1 MHTQRRGLAFSL
13 YCLLGFLLGLVTAA
27 LGPSLG
33 DLARRN
39 GTSIASMGAVYT
51 ALFIGALLAQLVA
64 GPLGDRRGRRVVL
77 LGSLVLLAAGVA
89 ALCLSNSLPLAL
101 AAVVLAGLGHGAADL
116 CILVLA
122 AKAYPEKS
130 VSALNILGLLFG
142 AGAFAGPALVGLSQR
157 LSGSA
162 YPALW
167 VAVAAVAL
175 AIPATLFA
183 LESDAPAKDAGQ
195 AKAAAA
201 AAATVAAGGSARRGA
216 LASPYIWILGL
227 LLLVYVGA
235 ENGMGG
241 WTAEYFKRTTGAS
254 APTAALVASG
264 FWLALSA
271 GRLVAAA
278 VGTRLGPRS
287 VLGLGIAVSGGGAL
301 LLALTAGHGP
311 ATVAAVALTGFG
323 YGSIYP
329 TAFAMAAAAFPDS
342 PGAATSMVTVLGSAG
357 GMLLPWVEGLVIQGL
372 GAPAA
377 GAFILALGGG
387 MLVLFVLAR
396 RAETAHTRAA

>member
-33 DLARRN
+33 DLAARN
-39 GTSIASMGAVYT
+39 HTSIASMGAVYT

-64 GPLGDRRGRRVVL
+64 GPLGDRRGRRLVL
-77 LGSLVLLAAGVA
+77 IGSLVLLAAGVA
-89 ALCLSNSLPLAL
+89 ALCLSNSLSLAL

-157 LSGSA
+157 LTGSA

-167 VAVAAVAL
+167 TAVAAVAL

-183 LESDAPAKDAGQ
+183 LESDAPAKATGP
-195 AKAAAA
+195 AKAAEASA
-201 AAATVAAGGSARRGA
+201 AAGGSGGRGA

-241 WTAEYFKRTTGAS
+241 WTAEYFKRTTGAA

-278 VGTRLGPRS
+278 AGTRLGPRS
-287 VLGLGIAVSGGGAL
+287 VLGLGIAVSIGGAL

-311 ATVAAVALTGFG
+311 ATVAAVALVGFG
-323 YGSIYP
+323 YASIYP
-329 TAFAMAAAAFPDS
+329 TAFAMAAAAFPES

-377 GAFILALGGG
+377 GAFILALGAA

-396 RAETAHTRAA
+396 RAENAQSRAA

>member
-33 DLARRN
+33 DLAARN

-167 VAVAAVAL
+167 AAVAAVAL
-175 AIPATLFA
+175 AIPATLYA
-183 LESDAPAKDAGQ
+183 LESDAPAKNPGP
-195 AKAAAA
+195 AKTAEAAL
-201 AAATVAAGGSARRGA
+201 AATGSIRRGA
-216 LASPYIWILGL
+216 IASPYIWILGL
-227 LLLVYVGA
+227 ILLVYVGA

-241 WTAEYFKRTTGAS
+241 WTAEYFKRTTGAA

-278 VGTRLGPRS
+278 AGTRLGPRS

-301 LLALTAGHGP
+301 LLALTAGNGP

-357 GMLLPWVEGLVIQGL
+357 GMLLPWVEGLVIQGF

-377 GAFILALGGG
+377 GAFILALGAA
-387 MLVLFVLAR
+387 MLVLFILAR
-396 RAETAHTRAA
+396 RAETTHARAA